1 VTPDTSLERRLAE
14 DAEARRRYVLVGTRA
29 RWRTLAGAA
38 AVLLGA
44 SLLGLGPLSLPLSAA
59 LVAGLALANHTLRR
73 MTRGWENASAP
84 ALHVQLDLALDAALI
99 SAAAYGLG
107 IYGHALAAA
116 YVLPTARAAL
126 SLPRKEA
133 WRATA
138 FNLSGFALATA
149 LGGTEA
155 WGWRVF
161 LAGASVV
168 LLVSVILVLLLTRIV
183 ARLERTGAVLASVE
197 RGVFTTQVNDFEP
210 DRLGYLGASV
220 NRATQI
226 VGKTIELVRRDAR
239 QLSDLGHLVEQS
251 AAAVRAG
258 AQGMVAAAGDLT
270 AGTERQRKLLDER
283 AAEAQA
289 VSTMIDR
296 LRTRAQETEERVSA
310 VAERARHE
318 STEIARAETVLAAVM
333 GQMDGIA
340 AGAGTL
346 ETSSREI
353 GKLVEGITR
362 IASHTDLLALNAAI
376 ESARAGQHGLGFRV
390 VADEVRKLSEQSS
403 HAAEAVRS
411 RVSQLQG
418 QTDRLGATVQEARRA
433 AAGMGRIAGTV
444 RAALDTILADLE
456 TTVQLVAT
464 LGAETRT
471 QGTQLREVAAR
482 MLEASNLAGRGA
494 EDARRTR
501 LVTEEHIA
509 LLEQLTHSS
518 QQISAAAGRLAE
530 TVRGFEVDGKR

>member
-1 VTPDTSLERRLAE
+1 
-14 DAEARRRYVLVGTRA
+14 
-29 RWRTLAGAA
+29 
-38 AVLLGA
+38 
-44 SLLGLGPLSLPLSAA
+44 
-59 LVAGLALANHTLRR
+59 
-73 MTRGWENASAP
+73 
-84 ALHVQLDLALDAALI
+84 
-99 SAAAYGLG
+99 
-107 IYGHALAAA
+107 
-116 YVLPTARAAL
+116 
-126 SLPRKEA
+126 
-133 WRATA
+133 
-138 FNLSGFALATA
+138 
-149 LGGTEA
+149 
-155 WGWRVF
+155 
-161 LAGASVV
+161 
-168 LLVSVILVLLLTRIV
+168 
-183 ARLERTGAVLASVE
+183 
-197 RGVFTTQVNDFEP
+197 
-210 DRLGYLGASV
+210 
-220 NRATQI
+220 
-226 VGKTIELVRRDAR
+226 LVRRDAR